1 MQTRSKS
8 QSRANNSVS
17 EKKNTVVAATV
28 AATVAVAASAKSTA
42 TSEPTRYRTR
52 NSVNASPV
60 KEVPLWESNWDAPKT
75 NNNNEQI
82 YMLRPRYTVDINFDE
97 ASTAWR
103 ANKARV
109 GACYKY
115 VCGKTSAAGKPCQRK
130 PVQNC
135 DNCHQ
140 HV

>member
-17 EKKNTVVAATV
+17 EKKNTFVAPAIAPATV
-28 AATVAVAASAKSTA
+28 AASATTT

-60 KEVPLWESNWDAPKT
+60 KEAPLWESNWDAPKT
-75 NNNNEQI
+75 NNNDEQI

-103 ANKARV
+103 SNKARV

-135 DNCHQ
+135 DHCHQ